1 MYIHHSAIGLSHE
14 FMHAVYP
21 PSCRKL
27 VKKASN
33 CVMKSHVRPKL
44 VNRVVCVCCVCVMSS
59 SSSNSDS
66 SSPAVLA
73 SLNKAI
79 ARADAAERK
88 VKLAEAHCREAMAD
102 VAESRSHIKIY
113 MAERGYRKKDGKKNK
128 KKRKIVEVCTKDT
141 CDKDDNDKDD
151 GTGGD
156 GTGGDGTGGE
166 MPRTPEGFGAACVA
180 AA

>member
-1 MYIHHSAIGLSHE
+1 
-14 FMHAVYP
+14 
-21 PSCRKL
+21 
-27 VKKASN
+27 
-33 CVMKSHVRPKL
+33 
-44 VNRVVCVCCVCVMSS
+44 VCCVCVMSS
-59 SSSNSDS
+59 SSSKSDS
-66 SSPAVLA
+66 SSPDVLA

-102 VAESRSHIKIY
+102 VAESRSHIRIY
-113 MAERGYRKKDGKKNK
+113 MAENAHKQKKKDKKNK

-156 GTGGDGTGGE
+156 GTGGE